1 MRVVFMGTP
10 DFAVPSL
17 KSLIEAGHE
26 VCLVVTREDKP
37 KGRGQQMAF
46 SDVKE
51 YALTQNLPVYQ
62 PKSLRNDEA
71 RETIA
76 ACNPD
81 VIVVVAYGRILPADI
96 LSIPPYGCVNVHG
109 SLLPR
114 YRGAAPIQWAVLN
127 GDAESGV
134 TTMLMDVGL
143 DTGDMLLQSRRT
155 IPDTMT
161 AGELF
166 DLLSADGAALLVETL
181 DALKA
186 GTIKPTPQGD
196 DLVSYASMLD
206 RSFSPISWEND
217 AKTLHNRVRG
227 LNPWPSATCQFSGKT
242 LKIHVSRVGAPC
254 DAPVG
259 TVVSTKPLTVAC
271 GGGTSLELLEV
282 QYEGARRMSATD
294 FLCGHPIAVGEL
306 LK

>member
-1 MRVVFMGTP
+1 MRIVFMGTP
-10 DFAVPSL
+10 DFAVASL
-17 KSLIEAGHE
+17 KSLVEAGHE

-51 YALTQNLPVYQ
+51 YALTKSLPIYQ

-71 RETIA
+71 RDTIA
-76 ACNPD
+76 ACKPD
-81 VIVVVAYGRILPADI
+81 VIVVVAYGRILPAEI

-143 DTGDMLLQSRRT
+143 DTGDMLLQSRRA
-155 IPDTMT
+155 IPETMT

-166 DLLSADGAALLVETL
+166 DLLSLDGAALLIETL
-181 DALKA
+181 KALEA
-186 GTIKPTPQGD
+186 GTVNPTPQGE

-206 RSFSPISWEND
+206 RSYSPISWEND
-217 AKTLHNRVRG
+217 AQTLHNRVRG
-227 LNPWPSATCQFSGKT
+227 LNPWPSATCQFAGKT

-254 DAPVG
+254 NAPAG
-259 TVVSTKPLTVAC
+259 TVVSTKPLTIAC

-282 QYEGARRMSATD
+282 QYEGSRRMSAAD
-294 FLCGHPIAVGEL
+294 FLCGHPITVGEL